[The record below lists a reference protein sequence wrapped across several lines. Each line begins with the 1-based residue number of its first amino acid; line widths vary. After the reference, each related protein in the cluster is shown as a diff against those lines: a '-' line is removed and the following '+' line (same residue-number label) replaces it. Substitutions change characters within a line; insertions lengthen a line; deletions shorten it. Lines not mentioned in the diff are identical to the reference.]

1 MRYLNMRII
10 VLLVFFCAICCCGQ
24 RRDISTAQNLK
35 ENGWDYKAAILK
47 GFISFDARHFSH
59 ADSCLFVNYINNYFS
74 LDKVLVPRLLGDW
87 IMFNETCRYNYF
99 SFTILKNQKTDST
112 LYYGQSDVYTIR
124 QSNSIEREKLIEV
137 KNEALNSIVN
147 ILLPKNLPE
156 WDKLGRVKDII
167 GNLYYEDFEN
177 RAGIKAPCFTHSLSL
192 GQLYRRYNNADN
204 REIFE
209 SYFSKLK
216 DSELMTLEN
225 PDHGILVFIPDFS
238 SKTKVNI
245 KEFIIISKDRLR
257 INRTDS
263 YPDDL
268 MGCLKIR

>member
-1 MRYLNMRII
+1 MLAVGISCI
-10 VLLVFFCAICCCGQ
+10 VLGCSLKTDTDRNVHLENKSLGYKELV
-24 RRDISTAQNLK
+24 
-35 ENGWDYKAAILK
+35 LK
-47 GFISFDARHFSH
+47 GFNSFDARYFSRI
-59 ADSCLFVNYINNYFS
+59 DSCLFVNYISNHFS
-74 LDKVLVPRLLGDW
+74 LDKVFVPRLLGDW
-87 IMFNETCRYNYF
+87 ILYNETCRYNYF

-177 RAGIKAPCFTHSLSL
+177 RTGIKAPCFTHSLSL
-192 GQLYRRYNNADN
+192 GQLARRYNNADN

-209 SYFSKLK
+209 SYITKL
-216 DSELMTLEN
+216 DDTELMTVEN
-225 PDHGILVFIPDFS
+225 PYYGILVFIPDFS
-238 SKTKVNI
+238 SQGKVNI
-245 KEFIIISKDRLR
+245 KEFIIISKDRLH

-268 MGCLKIR
+268 EGCLRIR